1 MTTAQIRANR
11 RQWDELP
18 RLQRRPI
25 DLRRDGGRVTAAA
38 EDFMTSLGDTSLVPA
53 IEVLEG
59 PHPEE
64 HRAPLTMG
72 HDGDDS
78 VQLTSVKFRLDGNGD
93 QARLLAS
100 LAPADMLQSGHG
112 FLIRDIGTTRKTF
125 WRTTC
130 ELCGTALAPPA
141 AEGWLCELGCQPGS
155 TEWDQCGCNWC
166 LIRGQWL
173 RGEYRPRGGRP
184 AKRCN
189 ASDCKRKAAQER
201 KRRQRIREKTAGA
214 LARID
219 EVPVEH
225 REGFGRS

>member
-1 MTTAQIRANR
+1 M
-11 RQWDELP
+11 
-18 RLQRRPI
+18 
-25 DLRRDGGRVTAAA
+25 TAAA
-38 EDFMTSLGDTSLVPA
+38 EDFMTSLGETSLGPA
-53 IEVLEG
+53 IEAFEG
-59 PHPEE
+59 SRPEE
-64 HRAPLTMG
+64 HRAPLAMG

-78 VQLTSVKFRLDGNGD
+78 GQLTSVKFRLDGNGD

-155 TEWDQCGCNWC
+155 TEWDQCRCNWC
-166 LIRGQWL
+166 LLRGQWL
-173 RGEYRPRGGRP
+173 RGEYRPKGGRP

-189 ASDCKRKAAQER
+189 APECKRKAARER

-219 EVPVEH
+219 EVPQQY
-225 REGFGRS
+225 REGVRAKLMQRARA